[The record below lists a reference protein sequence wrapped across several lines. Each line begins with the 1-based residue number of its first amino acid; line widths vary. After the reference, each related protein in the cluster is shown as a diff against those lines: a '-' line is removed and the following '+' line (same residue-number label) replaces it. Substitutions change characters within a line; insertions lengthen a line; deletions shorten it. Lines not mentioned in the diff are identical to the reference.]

1 MLSFFGR
8 KPKSKVTENHV
19 IVVPEELTDNKLPHM
34 GTQERWAYHRKLRD
48 YHQGE
53 LDRSRDALRVESEG

>member
-1 MLSFFGR
+1 MWNPF
-8 KPKSKVTENHV
+8 KKKSKVTENHV
-19 IVVPEELTDNKLPHM
+19 IVVPEELSDNKLPPM

-53 LDRSRDALRVESEG
+53 LDRSRDALRVQAGR

>member
-8 KPKSKVTENHV
+8 KPKSKVTEDHR
-19 IVVPEELTDNKLPHM
+19 IEVPEELEGNKLPSM
-34 GTQERWAYHRKLRD
+34 GTQERWAYHRRLRD

-53 LDRSRDALRVESEG
+53 LDRSRDALRVESSG